1 MKPNW
6 EPFVKS
12 DADDWTAVPDP
23 AERKRIQNRLS
34 QRARRSRLARKGKQ
48 TAQRE
53 VSHGNT
59 GALVRRDAGPSVEQ
73 SSTGESSMAITDMFD
88 PSLLYAQHLP
98 NDPVSDS
105 HYLILTDLTAATA
118 LAVIAQR
125 LDLDCQPIPGFNI
138 KALTDSL
145 PSSIAPTQLQKSVA
159 HLSYLD
165 MLPWASL
172 RDRLLKSLS
181 IINEEEFARD
191 MQYGSLKVWG
201 TVPWDP
207 MGWET
212 FSAPFS
218 FRPRTPEV
226 SITISRSAIMQAA
239 WIQLFPG
246 KPTFTEE
253 DVPSLEGKV
262 FMVTGGT
269 NGVGLELVNM
279 LYSKGG
285 TIYLPARSAT
295 KAQKTIDFIKA
306 THPESPG
313 DLKTLHIDLNDLTSV
328 ATCASA
334 FLAQETRLDVLW
346 NNAGI
351 SAAPSDEL
359 TAQGYEPHMGIN
371 CLAPFLLTKLLLPV
385 LKQTASSNPGPS
397 TRVIFTGSGVMD
409 TMAPLGGITLAELT
423 PGKQSKDPTRN
434 YTISKTGNWFLA
446 AEFDRRTRADGV
458 LFICQNPGNLSTNIW
473 DRVPWHLRV
482 PTKVFLH
489 PPKRGAYAELWA
501 GVSTEIKL
509 EDGGRYGIPWGR
521 WHPSP
526 RKDLVESLKPKE
538 DGGSGI
544 AADFWDWCD
553 RETKKYV

>member
-12 DADDWTAVPDP
+12 TEDDWTAVPDP
-23 AERKRIQNRLS
+23 AQRKRIQNRLS
-34 QRARRSRLARKGKQ
+34 QRARRSRLAGKQ
-48 TAQRE
+48 KQAAQYE
-53 VSHGNT
+53 VNEAT
-59 GALVRRDAGPSVEQ
+59 GALVRRDAGSSPGQ
-73 SSTGESSMAITDMFD
+73 SSTEGSSMAVTEMFD
-88 PSLLYAQHLP
+88 ASLFHTQYTSGQP
-98 NDPVSDS
+98 TMDS

-125 LDLDCQPIPGFNI
+125 LDLECRPLPGFNI

-145 PSSIAPTQLQKSVA
+145 PSAIAPTQLQKSVP

-172 RDRLLKSLS
+172 RDKLLKSLS

-191 MQYGSLKVWG
+191 MQYGSLKHHFTCTRRSV
-201 TVPWDP
+201 
-207 MGWET
+207 
-212 FSAPFS
+212 
-218 FRPRTPEV
+218 
-226 SITISRSAIMQAA
+226 TISQSIIMQAA
-239 WIQLFPG
+239 WTQLFPP
-246 KPTFTEE
+246 KPTFTE
-253 DVPSLEGKV
+253 DNVSSLEGRI

-269 NGVGLELVNM
+269 NGVGLELVHM

-285 TIYLPARSAT
+285 TVYIPARSAT
-295 KAQKTIDFIKA
+295 KAQKTIETIKA
-306 THPESPG
+306 ALPESIG
-313 DLKTLHIDLNDLTSV
+313 SLKTLHIDLNDLTSV
-328 ATCASA
+328 AACASA

-351 SAAPSDEL
+351 SAAPADEV
-359 TAQGYEPHMGIN
+359 TAQGYEPQMGIN

-385 LKQTASSNPGPS
+385 LKHTARSNAGSS

-409 TMAPLGGITLAELT
+409 MMAPPGGISLAELT
-423 PGKQSKDPTRN
+423 PGKQSKDPTHN
-434 YTISKTGNWFLA
+434 YTISKTANWFLA
-446 AEFDRRTRADGV
+446 SEFDRHVRPDGIIC
-458 LFICQNPGNLSTNIW
+458 ICQNPGNLSTNIW

-482 PTKVFLH
+482 PNKVFLH
-489 PPKRGAYAELWA
+489 PPKRGAYSELWA

-526 RKDLVESLKPKE
+526 RKDLVQSLKTKE

-544 AADFWDWCD
+544 AADFWDWCNQQ
-553 RETKKYV
+553 TKDYA